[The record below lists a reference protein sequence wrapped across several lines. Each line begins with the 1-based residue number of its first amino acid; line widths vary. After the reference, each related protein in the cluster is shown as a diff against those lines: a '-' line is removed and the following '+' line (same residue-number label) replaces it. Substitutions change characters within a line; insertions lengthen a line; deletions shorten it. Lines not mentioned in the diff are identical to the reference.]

1 MRRVLFTMLLFVLT
15 ASVSK
20 AQRPPIFWT
29 EEKCFGVNAGYKH
42 LSLNAGSFDVG
53 YIELSCFINPTLGWE
68 FTTNLEYGKDYL
80 SFSPSGL
87 LGLPFWIYATSHNSG
102 REANMLGAILSVASA
117 RMPLKICD
125 WLEFDPGWNLLKLT
139 KLYKS
144 GKFKL
149 NGDIG
154 LQIKIYPFCQSFTA
168 STFFISG
175 HCLYNFAYKKNASD
189 YIFEAWGNNIKR
201 TDKSL
206 FFGFSYG
213 GSIGFYF

>member
-1 MRRVLFTMLLFVLT
+1 MKRKLFMMLLFLLT
-15 ASVSK
+15 ASTLK
-20 AQRPPIFWT
+20 AQQPPIFWD
-29 EEKCFGVNAGYKH
+29 EGKSFGVNAGYKH
-42 LSLNAGSFDVG
+42 LSLNAGSFEVG
-53 YIELSCFINPTLGWE
+53 YIELSCFINPSLGWE
-68 FTTNLEYGKDYL
+68 FTTNLEYGENYL

-87 LGLPFWIYATSHNSG
+87 LGLPFWIYAVSHKSG

-117 RMPLKICD
+117 RMPIKTCD
-125 WLEFDPGWNLLKLT
+125 WLELDPGWNLLKLT

-154 LQIKIYPFCQSFTA
+154 MQIKIYPFCQSFKA

-175 HCLYNFAYKKNASD
+175 HCFYNFAYKKNASD
-189 YIFEAWGNNIKR
+189 YIFETWGHNIKR